1 MPEYVLP
8 VLYALFLWWFSTGV
22 VFYLDG
28 LPRRTFPWSMTGATA
43 VLAAA
48 LVGLAA
54 AADDTSVTGAY
65 LSFSCGLLAWVWVE
79 ASYYLGYLTG
89 PRKHHCEQG
98 CSGWRHF
105 GHALQTSVYH
115 EAAIL
120 AVALLMFA
128 LTAGS
133 PNRLGFWTFVVLLA
147 MHESARLNVFLGVR
161 NLNEQLLPDHLGYLS
176 SFLKRRPMNLL
187 FPFSVTL
194 ATLVTAWLI
203 GEAATATTAHEAVA
217 ASFLAALMAVAVL
230 EHWFLVLPMDVSA
243 LWRWSLGS
251 RAEMSQQPE
260 KQPDDGPASVFA
272 GRY

>member
-28 LPRRTFPWSMTGATA
+28 LPRHTFRWSMIGATA
-43 VLAAA
+43 VLVAA
-48 LVGLAA
+48 LAGLVA
-54 AADDTSVTGAY
+54 AADDTTVGGAY

-89 PRKHHCEQG
+89 PRKHRCEEG

-105 GHALQTSVYH
+105 GHALQTSYYH
-115 EAAIL
+115 EAAII
-120 AVALLMFA
+120 AVALVMA
-128 LTAGS
+128 LATAGE
-133 PNRLGFWTFVVLLA
+133 PNRLGLWTFVVLLA

-161 NLNEQLLPDHLGYLS
+161 NLNEQLLPEHLDYLA
-176 SFLKRRPMNLL
+176 SFLRRRSMNLL
-187 FPFSVTL
+187 FPFSVTI
-194 ATLVTAWLI
+194 ATLVTAWMI
-203 GEAATATTAHEAVA
+203 GAAAAAATPYDA
-217 ASFLAALMAVAVL
+217 AAWTFLAALMTVAVL
-230 EHWFLVLPMDVSA
+230 EHWFLVLPLDVSA

-251 RAEMSQQPE
+251 HRAAPPE
-260 KQPDDGPASVFA
+260 PEERADDGPASVFA

>member
-1 MPEYVLP
+1 VPDTVLP

-28 LPRRTFPWSMTGATA
+28 LPRHTFPWSMTAATV
-43 VLAAA
+43 VLVAA
-48 LVGLAA
+48 LGGLAA
-54 AADDTSVTGAY
+54 AADDVTVGGAY

-89 PRKHHCEQG
+89 PRKHHCDEG

-105 GHALQTSVYH
+105 GHALQTSFYH
-115 EAAIL
+115 EAAIVAVGL
-120 AVALLMFA
+120 AMFA

-133 PNRLGFWTFVVLLA
+133 PNRLGFWTFVVLLC

-161 NLNEQLLPDHLGYLS
+161 NLNEQLLPGHLGYLS

-187 FPFSVTL
+187 FPFSVTA

-203 GEAATATTAHEAVA
+203 GEAASATSAYGAVSA
-217 ASFLAALMAVAVL
+217 TFLAALMAVAVL
-230 EHWFLVLPMDVSA
+230 EHWFLVLPLDVSA

-251 RAEMSQQPE
+251 RAEASAQQE

-272 GRY
+272 GRV

>member
-48 LVGLAA
+48 LIGLAV

-203 GEAATATTAHEAVA
+203 GEAATATTGYGAVA
-217 ASFLAALMAVAVL
+217 SSFLAALMAVAVL

-251 RAEMSQQPE
+251 RAETSPQQE

>member
-28 LPRRTFPWSMTGATA
+28 LPKRTFPWSMTGATV
-43 VLAAA
+43 VLVAA
-48 LVGLAA
+48 LAGLYA
-54 AADDTSVTGAY
+54 AADDATLAGAY

-105 GHALQTSVYH
+105 VHALQTSWYH
-115 EAAIL
+115 EAAIVVL
-120 AVALLMFA
+120 AVVMVLM
-128 LTAGS
+128 TAGS
-133 PNRLGFWTFVVLLA
+133 PNRLGLWTFLVLLA

-176 SFLKRRPMNLL
+176 SFLRRRPMNLL
-187 FPFSVTL
+187 FPFSVTI

-203 GEAATATTAHEAVA
+203 GEAATASTAYDA
-217 ASFLAALMAVAVL
+217 AAATFLAALMTVAVL
-230 EHWFLVLPMDVSA
+230 EHWFLVLPLDVSA

-251 RAEMSQQPE
+251 RAGAPAKEQRA
-260 KQPDDGPASVFA
+260 DDGPASVFA
-272 GRY
+272 GRF

>member
-203 GEAATATTAHEAVA
+203 GEAATATTAHDAVA